1 LAKRDKVYYYKQK
14 SKFRSNIL
22 VSNLEQLTGEKM
34 KVGILADT
42 HIRKERSLPAL
53 VWEELEE
60 VDAILHAGDLVTMS
74 LLDDL
79 AVLAPVI
86 AVRGNCDWGVDDLPA
101 KAITSLGNLTVGLTH
116 GYLGPGKSTPERA
129 LNTFAQE
136 QVDIIIFGHSHIP
149 YKQFVNGILL
159 FNPGSPTEKRGQTHH
174 SLGIMTIED
183 GFFDIQHI
191 FF

>member
-1 LAKRDKVYYYKQK
+1 M
-14 SKFRSNIL
+14 I
-22 VSNLEQLTGEKM
+22 GEKM
-34 KVGILADT
+34 RVGILADT
-42 HIRKERSLPAL
+42 HIRKGRTLPPL
-53 VWEELEE
+53 VWEELEGI
-60 VDAILHAGDLVTMS
+60 DAILHAGDLVTLS

-86 AVRGNCDWGVDDLPA
+86 AVQGNCDWGVEHLRE
-101 KAITSLGNLTVGLTH
+101 KAITTFGSLKVGLTH

-129 LNTFAQE
+129 FNAFAKDE
-136 QVDIIIFGHSHIP
+136 VDIIIFGHSHIP
-149 YKQFVNGILL
+149 YKSFVDGVLL
-159 FNPGSPTEKRGQTHH
+159 FNPGSPTEKRGQSHH